1 MQSFGV
7 ENTNQPNVASSKG
20 FFHPTK
26 PFNTYK
32 GKQGKSENLKSN
44 ILNFSC
50 VSKQQVYRWISDE
63 QPLKCLT
70 CLKPKLLGII

>member
-1 MQSFGV
+1 MW
-7 ENTNQPNVASSKG
+7 PHRKD

-44 ILNFSC
+44 IPNFSC